1 MKAYA
6 TFADRA
12 EAAQLLATELWQYQH
27 RNPLV
32 LAIPRGAVP
41 MAQIIAERL
50 GGELDIVLVHKL
62 GAPLNSEYAIGAI
75 DETGWVYLSPFA
87 EAAEIA
93 SAHLKREQQQQLA
106 ALQKKRALFRPFKPP
121 ADPAGR
127 VVIVVDDGL
136 ATGATMVAALH
147 AIRARQPAE
156 LICAVPVASI
166 ESLEIIRPL
175 ADEVVCLLASANFNA
190 VGQFYRDFPQVS
202 DDAVV
207 QILTAS
213 NHNQ

>member
-1 MKAYA
+1 MKAYI
-6 TFADRA
+6 FADRA
-12 EAAQLLATELWQYQH
+12 EAAQLLATELRQYQH

-93 SAHLKREQQQQLA
+93 SAHLKREQQYQLA

-166 ESLEIIRPL
+166 ESLEIIKPL
-175 ADEVVCLLASANFNA
+175 ADELVCLLASANFNA

-207 QILTAS
+207 QILTAG
-213 NHNQ
+213 NDFG